1 MEREVPDVEIV
12 RDDPPAEPPAPEP
25 MRPSIPA
32 VPPPPAD
39 EPLPAAAEYEPA
51 QQPEPEPEVDPEP
64 QHVDGIRDDGSS
76 RVHVKPIE
84 TVSAMELLMREAEE
98 QDQHSR

>member
-1 MEREVPDVEIV
+1 MEGV
-12 RDDPPAEPPAPEP
+12 
-25 MRPSIPA
+25 
-32 VPPPPAD
+32 
-39 EPLPAAAEYEPA
+39 
-51 QQPEPEPEVDPEP
+51 
-64 QHVDGIRDDGSS
+64 RDDGSS